1 MRLIIPAVLLWWLV
15 AVPAASAQTPA
26 ETVRARETAFAKSM
40 ADRDHRAFTAFL
52 SEEAVFTGAR
62 VLRGRD
68 AVAAGW
74 KRFFEAPTAP
84 FSWTPAVVE
93 VLDSGRL
100 ALTSGPVTGA
110 DGQPAGT
117 FKSIWR
123 LEDDGVWR
131 IVFDSGC
138 P

>member
-1 MRLIIPAVLLWWLV
+1 MRTRVLVILVWALVTTVCAGAESPAD
-15 AVPAASAQTPA
+15 
-26 ETVRARETAFAKSM
+26 TVRAREEAFAKTM

-52 SEEAVFTGAR
+52 STEAVFTGAR

-68 AVAAGW
+68 EVAAGW
-74 KRFFEAPTAP
+74 KRFFEAPAAP
-84 FSWTPAVVE
+84 FSWRPALVE

-123 LEDDGVWR
+123 LDDDGVWR